1 MSLIKSIQIKSK
13 IQELRNSP
21 RWRQA
26 TRLVRSVAAVALA
39 SICLLAITDVGKT
52 PSGTTP
58 ALSATNHSI
67 SLVRAVSAATS
78 SPYNLGGRM
87 PDSFDQDV
95 ARVVAEID
103 QLETDTLSQM
113 NRTSLDRQ
121 GQVHTLGKLL
131 IFDKHLSVNQNEA
144 CSFCHTPETGFTGPI
159 QSLNESTVSYPGS
172 VRTRFSNR
180 KPQSYMY
187 APFAPVLHY
196 NALQGDF
203 VGGNFWDMRASG
215 YRLQNQSAEKAQGPP
230 TNPVEMGLPDSAC
243 VAYRLSQAPYRKLFE
258 TVWGTDLFHIRWAEN
273 VEKVCSTPGPPPADD
288 QFPVRLSVAD
298 RLRADHIYDEFGL
311 AISADEC

>member
-1 MSLIKSIQIKSK
+1 MNSKRKELLKSPAWQQAMHLI
-13 IQELRNSP
+13 
-21 RWRQA
+21 
-26 TRLVRSVAAVALA
+26 RSVAAITLG
-39 SICLLAITDVGKT
+39 SICLLAISDVGRTHTRAT
-52 PSGTTP
+52 PKLRAENH
-58 ALSATNHSI
+58 ALPLFA
-67 SLVRAVSAATS
+67 AVFGEAK
-78 SPYNLGGRM
+78 SPSNLGGQM
-87 PDSFDQDV
+87 PPSFDKDV
-95 ARVVAEID
+95 ARVVTDID
-103 QLETDTLSQM
+103 RIEADTLTQM
-113 NRTSLDRQ
+113 GRTGLDRQ

-159 QSLNESTVSYPGS
+159 QSLNETTVSYPGS

-215 YRLQNQSAEKAQGPP
+215 YHLQNPSAEQAQGPP

-243 VAYRLSQAPYRKLFE
+243 VAYRLSKAPYRKLFE
-258 TVWGTDLFHIRWAEN
+258 TVWGTDSFTIEWPPD
-273 VEKVCSTPGPPPADD
+273 VERV
-288 QFPVRLSVAD
+288 
-298 RLRADHIYDEFGL
+298 
-311 AISADEC
+311 